1 LTERITLINRIE
13 VITGVELKVDFDGVR
28 GELLGYLVD
37 PSSPSLQEIFTF
49 MRRARKER
57 MAHMIER
64 CRDHMGLD
72 ISIDE
77 VSILAAG
84 SIGRP

>member
-1 LTERITLINRIE
+1 M
-13 VITGVELKVDFDGVR
+13 ELKVDFDGVR